1 MNGSVELKVH
11 VPEQIA
17 SIIEEN
23 LEKEDR
29 VNQEGIWPVIWDF
42 AGQAVYRAIHP
53 IFMSPEG
60 VYLLIVDLTK
70 NLSDPAPCRVK
81 EDGHA
86 EVEIPAPD
94 GNDTNLDHLMRWL
107 DLVKSLSN
115 SCSSENLAP
124 VILVGTHADCVPN
137 EKIHDLKCYLFHTAR
152 CLSQRIVAAV
162 DVDNTQAGRMPSQ
175 DDARIVRLRNKII
188 DEAHKMPQTKIEFP
202 LKWLQVENEVYE
214 EAKQGAKYK
223 TRKQFRL
230 EIADKICQFEEEGDF
245 EHLLNFLHDRGTIV
259 NHDRADNPDGLVV
272 LDPQWLIDVL
282 CKIVKVKQEGD
293 EELAIFSLRQ
303 DLREKGILD
312 PKLLDHACKTL
323 ELSNIKDSLLFI
335 MKKFNLLCECKGED
349 GKPVYL
355 VPCMLTTKAEENL
368 IRPAVQSS
376 QPLFITFD
384 TNYVPAGLF
393 SRLLVLFS
401 EWAAPKANCK
411 QQRLF
416 ANAAR
421 FVVGE
426 STCLSLVCNKSVIKV
441 VIWVMN
447 SDANPVHMT
456 PKICSEVFR

>member
-1 MNGSVELKVH
+1 
-11 VPEQIA
+11 
-17 SIIEEN
+17 
-23 LEKEDR
+23 
-29 VNQEGIWPVIWDF
+29 
-42 AGQAVYRAIHP
+42 
-53 IFMSPEG
+53 
-60 VYLLIVDLTK
+60 
-70 NLSDPAPCRVK
+70 
-81 EDGHA
+81 
-86 EVEIPAPD
+86 
-94 GNDTNLDHLMRWL
+94 
-107 DLVKSLSN
+107 
-115 SCSSENLAP
+115 
-124 VILVGTHADCVPN
+124 
-137 EKIHDLKCYLFHTAR
+137 
-152 CLSQRIVAAV
+152 
-162 DVDNTQAGRMPSQ
+162 MPSQ
-175 DDARIVRLRNKII
+175 EDARIVSLRKKIV
-188 DEAHKMPQTKIEFP
+188 DVADAMPQTKSEFP
-202 LKWLQVENEVYE
+202 LKWLQIENEIYE

-230 EIADKICQFEEEGDF
+230 EIADRVCQFEEEDDF

-355 VPCMLTTKAEENL
+355 VPCMLTAKPEEIL
-368 IRPAVQSS
+368 IPPVVKG
-376 QPLFITFD
+376 PKPVYVTFD
-384 TNYVPAGLF
+384 TNYVPTGLF

-401 EWAAPKANCK
+401 EWAASRTSCK

-421 FVVGE
+421 FVVGK

-441 VIWVMN
+441 HIWEMN
-447 SDANPVHMT
+447 PNADPVHT
-456 PKICSEVFR
+456 APKICSEVFR